1 MYVRFSH
8 LCKGYI
14 GAARFW
20 PIISYAMLGS
30 LLLLRLELAV
40 SIYSWFIIIRKYVG
54 ISTLKFI

>member
-8 LCKGYI
+8 LCEGYI

-30 LLLLRLELAV
+30 LFFSGWNLRLVYIPGSL
-40 SIYSWFIIIRKYVG
+40 
-54 ISTLKFI
+54 